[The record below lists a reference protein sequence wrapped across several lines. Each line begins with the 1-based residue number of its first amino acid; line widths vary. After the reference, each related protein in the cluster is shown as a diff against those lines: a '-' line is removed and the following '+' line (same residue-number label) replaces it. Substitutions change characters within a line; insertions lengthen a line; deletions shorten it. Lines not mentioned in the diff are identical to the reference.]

1 MLSSKALLAS
11 IYCFPI
17 SLHQIMV
24 LKQTDLQEA
33 LWQNSFTDI
42 EHSGVLLRFHNNKKI
57 N

>member
-24 LKQTDLQEA
+24 LKQTDLQKA